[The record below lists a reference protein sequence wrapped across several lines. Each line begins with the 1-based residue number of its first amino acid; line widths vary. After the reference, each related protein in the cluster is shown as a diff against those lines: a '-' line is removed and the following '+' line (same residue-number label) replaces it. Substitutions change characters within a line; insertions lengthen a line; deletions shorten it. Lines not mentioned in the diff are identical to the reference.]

1 MYFINFNKLT
11 IEKAKNG
18 LSSYYADYNDIDYA
32 HLKIAAAEVD
42 KRMQD
47 LDVYKGKKS
56 PLSLNFDVGKCADE
70 DEFEDRVNIIL
81 SSFAL
86 YNCCTDENSSRE
98 HYYDCPRE
106 FIPYLNISR
115 TYSKRFTN
123 KVLKISSFNLNI
135 KGGEFYYSLINE
147 DELEMKGL
155 TKVNAR

>member
-1 MYFINFNKLT
+1 MYFVNFNKLT
-11 IEKAKNG
+11 IEKAKND
-18 LSSYYADYNDIDYA
+18 LSSYYANYDDIDYTY
-32 HLKIAAAEVD
+32 LKTAAAEVD

-47 LDVYKGKKS
+47 LDIYKSKKS
-56 PLSLNFDVGKCADE
+56 PLSLNFNVGKCADE

-86 YNCCTDENSSRE
+86 YNCTDESSSRE

-115 TYSKRFTN
+115 TYSKRLTN

-135 KGGEFYYSLINE
+135 KGGEFYYSLIDE